1 MLRVSHF
8 RDVAECR
15 AFRLGINRTYG
26 VGFDI
31 ACRFMLVVT
40 LRRSDPHCLCSL
52 CAYTDTVLVPGAAL
66 GGATNE
72 GTHMDPV
79 HKLLEK
85 DEHREAAL
93 RALGDAHHAL
103 DEAIAVYRTAFKA
116 ATSIGWPKSDL
127 TKAGFP
133 DPTRLPKASLRSS
146 DAEA

>member
-1 MLRVSHF
+1 M
-8 RDVAECR
+8 
-15 AFRLGINRTYG
+15 
-26 VGFDI
+26 
-31 ACRFMLVVT
+31 
-40 LRRSDPHCLCSL
+40 
-52 CAYTDTVLVPGAAL
+52 PGAAL

-72 GTHMDPV
+72 GTYMDPV

>member
-1 MLRVSHF
+1 M
-8 RDVAECR
+8 
-15 AFRLGINRTYG
+15 
-26 VGFDI
+26 
-31 ACRFMLVVT
+31 
-40 LRRSDPHCLCSL
+40 CSL

-72 GTHMDPV
+72 GTYMDPV

-85 DEHREAAL
+85 DERREAAL

-116 ATSIGWPKSDL
+116 ATSIGWPKADL